1 MLLLGLE
8 IEILRPFHWRSRS
21 RPPPLPPTAG
31 PPTNVAPPKGK
42 PAPPPLPLAKDV
54 PPGEA
59 ESKTGRPSAGEKAS
73 PPKPPQRLERSDC
86 PSKARSS
93 SRTGDRST
101 EEVYTPFF
109 QETEIDWGSDDDRT
123 EAEKKEDEELLRK
136 TQESVLAFL
145 KAPPDLRRAL
155 RTQAWKN
162 CCSKLAALRCD
173 FDTPP
178 EPETHAGKF
187 EADLQAGFSYAEAK
201 LLQKA
206 RVRAA
211 RHHQALARMK
221 GASIEDMPKS
231 WMSAEGA
238 TEVLTPGF
246 LERKR
251 EERNKKT
258 SLRGT
263 ATGPIP
269 KPTSS

>member
-1 MLLLGLE
+1 M
-8 IEILRPFHWRSRS
+8 
-21 RPPPLPPTAG
+21 
-31 PPTNVAPPKGK
+31 
-42 PAPPPLPLAKDV
+42 
-54 PPGEA
+54 
-59 ESKTGRPSAGEKAS
+59 
-73 PPKPPQRLERSDC
+73 
-86 PSKARSS
+86 
-93 SRTGDRST
+93 
-101 EEVYTPFF
+101 
-109 QETEIDWGSDDDRT
+109 
-123 EAEKKEDEELLRK
+123 
-136 TQESVLAFL
+136 

-221 GASIEDMPKS
+221 DSTLEDMPKS

>member
-1 MLLLGLE
+1 M
-8 IEILRPFHWRSRS
+8 
-21 RPPPLPPTAG
+21 
-31 PPTNVAPPKGK
+31 
-42 PAPPPLPLAKDV
+42 
-54 PPGEA
+54 
-59 ESKTGRPSAGEKAS
+59 
-73 PPKPPQRLERSDC
+73 
-86 PSKARSS
+86 
-93 SRTGDRST
+93 
-101 EEVYTPFF
+101 
-109 QETEIDWGSDDDRT
+109 
-123 EAEKKEDEELLRK
+123 
-136 TQESVLAFL
+136 